1 MPAMVRVWREPEA
14 SAWLPAA
21 SERGRLGA
29 AIPARNKVTSTT
41 AANSRAVD
49 TSFVVMVL
57 LSLSS
62 WLAGAN
68 WVFCEPANIPAPF
81 RNSPSQGLGSS
92 KGPRSRRSECS
103 ETRSL
108 QERQQL
114 VENAQFLPS
123 GSAGPARAAH
133 PGSPMQ
139 LHILGLKFVL
149 RTDGRLVSNGTVHS
163 AFLPSTS
170 NFAATSSKKGD
181 WLSNCSAVTQLT
193 NQL

>member
-1 MPAMVRVWREPEA
+1 MRAMVRVWREPEA

-21 SERGRLGA
+21 SERRRLGA

-49 TSFVVMVL
+49 TSFERHGAS
-57 LSLSS
+57 LSLK
-62 WLAGAN
+62 LVGRGELG
-68 WVFCEPANIPAPF
+68 VLRPANISAPF
-81 RNSPSQGLGSS
+81 RNSASQGLGSS
-92 KGPRSRRSECS
+92 KGLRSRRSECS

-114 VENAQFLPS
+114 VENALSLPS

-133 PGSPMQ
+133 PGPPMQ

-149 RTDGRLVSNGTVHS
+149 RTDGRLVSNGT
-163 AFLPSTS
+163 FIRPSCPRLLTS
-170 NFAATSSKKGD
+170 RPQAARKEIG
-181 WLSNCSAVTQLT
+181 
-193 NQL
+193 